1 MSSVVAPVPGG
12 PGHLA
17 APSGPG
23 REPPAGNRH
32 KSAVVRRAQR
42 AAWAIAGAALV
53 GVAVVVGG
61 WGWWLLVLALAPD
74 LPLFFGA
81 GAGLAPGQLHS
92 RAVLAYNLT
101 HTVMGPA
108 AAITVGLAVDIAGHG
123 LGVLVAGLVW
133 GAHVA
138 FDRACGYGLRTPAG
152 FQR

>member
-1 MSSVVAPVPGG
+1 MSSVVALVPGG

-17 APSGPG
+17 APSEPG
-23 REPPAGNRH
+23 REPSARNRH
-32 KSAVVRRAQR
+32 KSAVARRAHR
-42 AAWAIAGAALV
+42 AAYATAGAALA

-74 LPLFFGA
+74 LPLLFGA
-81 GAGLAPGQLHS
+81 GAGLARGQLHP
-92 RAVLAYNLT
+92 RAVPTYNLT
-101 HTVMGPA
+101 HRVMGPA
-108 AAITVGLAVDIAGHG
+108 AAITVGLAVDTAGQG